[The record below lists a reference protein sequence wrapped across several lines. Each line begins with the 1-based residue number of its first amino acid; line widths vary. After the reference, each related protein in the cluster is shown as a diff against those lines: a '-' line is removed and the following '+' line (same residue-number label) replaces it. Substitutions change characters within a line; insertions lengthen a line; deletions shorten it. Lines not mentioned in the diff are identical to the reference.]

1 MKVLV
6 VEDDR
11 ATRYLLVQVLAERG
25 HDPVACENAEQAMR
39 AVRQE
44 FFPLVVLDLL
54 LPGTSGLEF
63 CRWLRAQPQG
73 DLPYL
78 LVETVKNQPEDLA
91 EVLQAG
97 ANDYLAKPYD
107 LALLRVRLSVA
118 ARQVAGIAARAARG
132 KESIMLLEE
141 LRHQQ
146 QRLDDLLASVP
157 GIVWEIWG
165 RPDSATMRV
174 GFVNNYA
181 ERLLGYGVNEWLTQ
195 PNFWFGIM
203 HPEDKVRAANEAAA
217 IFDAGK
223 SGSFQFRWLS
233 KGGQTFWMETHCVV
247 VPDASGAPQGLRGV
261 ALDITQ
267 RRELEKSL
275 QEVQKLETV
284 GQLAAGVAH
293 GFNNLLTI
301 IRGYASLLEP
311 LSAQVADLTEPLKQ
325 ISIATDRAAELTR
338 QLLAFSRR
346 QMMMT
351 KPLDLN
357 ELIRG
362 LAKAL
367 ESELGPGNRLH
378 LDCALQLPLVNADP
392 AMLERVVL
400 ALAAN
405 ARDAMRGGG
414 RFTVSTAA
422 VRLTQAE
429 ARRNPEAAAG
439 DSACLTL
446 TDTGCGMDPATL
458 RKMFVP
464 FFTTKDVGQ
473 GTGLS
478 LSSVYG
484 TIKQHHGWI
493 EVASQVGKGT
503 TFKIFLPAL
512 VPAPI
517 RPLPSAP
524 APFLPGGRA
533 ERILLVED
541 EGPVRELAKLILERA
556 GFEVLEATSGAEAL
570 AVWTEEGGRVDLLF
584 TDMVM
589 PDAMSG
595 RALAER
601 LRTEKPALKVVYTS
615 GYTMET
621 LAPECA
627 LPKGTPFLGKPY
639 DPQMLIHTIRSCLD
653 S

>member
-11 ATRYLLVQVLAERG
+11 ATRYLLVQVLTERG

-44 FFPLVVLDLL
+44 FFPLIVLDLL

-91 EVLQAG
+91 EVMQAG
-97 ANDYLAKPYD
+97 TNDYLAKPYD
-107 LALLRVRLSVA
+107 LALLRVRLTVA
-118 ARQVAGIAARAARG
+118 MRQVAEIAARTVRG
-132 KESIMLLEE
+132 KESLMLLEE

-174 GFVNNYA
+174 GFVSNYA
-181 ERLLGYGVNEWLTQ
+181 ERLLGYGVAEWLTR
-195 PNFWFGIM
+195 PNFWYGIM
-203 HPEDKVRAANEAAA
+203 HPEDKVRAAREAAA
-217 IFDAGK
+217 IFDTGK
-223 SGSFQFRWLS
+223 SGSLQFRWLS
-233 KGGQTFWMETHCVV
+233 KSGQTLWMETHCVV
-247 VPDASGAPQGLRGV
+247 VPDAAGAPQGLRGV

-275 QEVQKLETV
+275 QDVQKLETV

-311 LSAQVADLTEPLKQ
+311 LSDQVPDLAEPLKH
-325 ISIATDRAAELTR
+325 ISVATDRAAELTR

-351 KPLDLN
+351 KPLEVS
-357 ELIRG
+357 ELIQG
-362 LAKAL
+362 LAPTL
-367 ESELGPGNRLH
+367 ETELGGGIRLH
-378 LDCALQLPLVNADP
+378 LDSAKHLPLVNADP
-392 AMLERVVL
+392 RMLEHVVL

-405 ARDAMRGGG
+405 ARDAMPGGG

-422 VRLTQAE
+422 VRLTQAD

-439 DSACLTL
+439 DFVCLSVA
-446 TDTGCGMDPATL
+446 DTGCGMDAATL
-458 RKMFVP
+458 RKVFEP

-503 TFKIFLPAL
+503 TFKIFLPVLAPAL
-512 VPAPI
+512 I
-517 RPLPSAP
+517 RPLAPTP
-524 APFLPGGRA
+524 APFPPGGRA

-556 GFEVLEATSGAEAL
+556 GFQVLEATSGTEAI

-589 PDAMSG
+589 PDGMSG
-595 RALAER
+595 RELAER
-601 LRTEKPALKVVYTS
+601 LRVEKPALKVVYTS

-621 LAPECA
+621 LAPDSA

-639 DPQMLIHTIRSCLD
+639 DPQMLIHTIRKCLD
-653 S
+653 E